1 MLPQDVI
8 FLPHDHGL
16 YGKTYEIKY
25 CLGAS
30 FYCANRLGT
39 TKMLHFKTR
48 QSKIKKLQEARRA
61 TLEQLA
67 FIRQFRKDEDGG
79 LIILT
84 LLLLIS
90 MLVVGGMAVDFMR
103 FESERTKL
111 QSVSDR
117 AVLAA
122 ASLNQDRDPETVIT
136 DFFQAEGY
144 AGTII
149 GDPQIQK
156 TDFGSTITLDSEID
170 VNTFYLRLIGMD
182 TLTAPATASA
192 IEGTGNV
199 EVSLIL
205 DISGS
210 MRNQVTETITD
221 ENGVQSSVTASKMWF
236 LQRAAKQFIDDLLL
250 PEYED
255 RISVNLIAYSQ
266 QVSLGDELYLAL
278 KTTPDSISEDNIIGS
293 SYGIIEDGYAVPF
306 EWQSTADNGSI
317 TDNWDS
323 DGNIITDPNALD
335 WALGRPVYTNPARC
349 VDFEPEEFETLTFD
363 TDRVYTQVE
372 YFEHYSSSDAGID
385 YPVCPE
391 KDFEGIVLLSQDAE
405 LLKARIDDYRPT
417 SFTSIHL
424 GLKWGVSLLDPS
436 MRDLLAGIPTIDPAF
451 SGQRPSD
458 YGGRNTAKY
467 VVLMTDGQNVSAPR
481 LQRNNVND
489 YYGTYEWRKLW
500 STEPFN
506 YWRANTSGE
515 PGYWTMVEEPYSAG
529 TFNTWMQQLCD
540 LAAFNPDT
548 GMPQMTE
555 VYTIAM
561 GAGTNG
567 TQQMQQCASKP
578 ANAFS
583 TSFTNSPDE
592 PGIDEIFGAIAQ
604 QITALRLSL

>member
-1 MLPQDVI
+1 
-8 FLPHDHGL
+8 
-16 YGKTYEIKY
+16 
-25 CLGAS
+25 
-30 FYCANRLGT
+30 
-39 TKMLHFKTR
+39 MLHFMNR
-48 QSKIKKLQEARRA
+48 QSKLKKLQTARRA
-61 TLEQLA
+61 FVEQLA

-79 LIILT
+79 LIVLT

-122 ASLNQDRDPETVIT
+122 ASLNQNRDPETVIT
-136 DFFQAEGY
+136 DFFAAEGY

-149 GDPQIQK
+149 GEPNIEK
-156 TDFGSTITLDSEID
+156 NANGSTITLSSEID
-170 VNTFYLRLIGMD
+170 VDTFYLRLIGKD

-192 IEGTGNV
+192 VEGTGNV

-210 MRNQVTETITD
+210 MRNQVTDTITD
-221 ENGVQSSVTASKMWF
+221 ENGVQSTVTASKMWF

-278 KTTPDSISEDNIIGS
+278 RTTPDSISEDQIIGS
-293 SYGIIEDGYAVPF
+293 SYGSIVDGYAVPF
-306 EWQSTADNGSI
+306 EWESPDGSGGI
-317 TDNWDS
+317 TDNYDA
-323 DGNIITDPNALD
+323 DGNIITDPNVLD
-335 WALGRPVYTNPARC
+335 WALGKPVYTNPARC
-349 VDFEPEEFETLTFD
+349 VDFLPAEFNTLTFD

-372 YFEHYSSSDAGID
+372 YFEHYSSRDAGID

-391 KDFEGIVLLSQDAE
+391 EDFEGIVLLSQDAD
-405 LLKARIDDYRPT
+405 LLKDRIDQYRPT

-424 GLKWGVSLLDPS
+424 GLKWGASLLDPS
-436 MRDLLAGIPTIDPAF
+436 MRDLLDGIPTIDPAF
-451 SGQRPSD
+451 RGTRPSN
-458 YGGRNTAKY
+458 YGANNTAKY
-467 VVLMTDGQNVSAPR
+467 LVLMTDGQNVSAPR
-481 LQRNNVND
+481 LQRNETNN
-489 YYGTYEWRKLW
+489 YYGTYEWRVLW

-506 YWRANTSGE
+506 YWREQTSGE
-515 PGYWTMVEEPYSAG
+515 PGYWTMVEEPNSAA
-529 TFNTWMQQLCD
+529 TYDTWMQQLCD
-540 LAAFNPDT
+540 LSALDPDT
-548 GMPQMTE
+548 GQRRMNE

-561 GAGTNG
+561 GAGDHGTNE
-567 TQQMQQCASKP
+567 MLECASKP

-583 TSFTNSPDE
+583 TSFTNAPDE
-592 PGIDEIFGAIAQ
+592 PGIDEIFESIAE